1 MNKRKLEF
9 VDAYVKDIKR
19 NQTAAA
25 IAAGYSEKNAAQT
38 ASRLMKDDEVK
49 KAIDERLA
57 ELHEQN
63 TAKAN
68 EVIEFLTAVMR
79 GEKVDNI
86 PLFVG
91 DGFQKLTEG
100 VPSARDRLKA
110 AEMLGK
116 YYALFT
122 DKTHQDV
129 NHSGEIKTNNPM
141 SGLTTEELK
150 KLIDSG

>member
-1 MNKRKLEF
+1 MTKKEKMF
-9 VDAYVKDIKR
+9 VDAYVNDVKR

-25 IAAGYSEKNAAQT
+25 IAAGYSEKTAAQA
-38 ASRLMKDDEVK
+38 ASRLMKKDEIK
-49 KAIDERLA
+49 QAIDAQLK

-63 TAKAN
+63 TAQAN

-79 GEKVDNI
+79 GENVDNI
-86 PLFVG
+86 PIFVG

-100 VPSARDRLKA
+100 KPPAKDRLRA

-122 DKTHQDV
+122 EKLNVDGDMDYSIKIDYG
-129 NHSGEIKTNNPM
+129 GED
-141 SGLTTEELK
+141 E
-150 KLIDSG
+150 

>member
-1 MNKRKLEF
+1 MTKKEKMF

-25 IAAGYSEKNAAQT
+25 IAAGYSEKTAPQA
-38 ASRLMKDDEVK
+38 ASRLMKKDEIK
-49 KAIDERLA
+49 QAIDERLK

-63 TAKAN
+63 TAQAN

-79 GEKVDNI
+79 GENVDNI
-86 PLFVG
+86 PIFVG

-100 VPSARDRLKA
+100 KPPAKDRLRA
-110 AEMLGK
+110 AKMLGK

-122 DKTHQDV
+122 DKLNVDGDMDY
-129 NHSGEIKTNNPM
+129 SIK
-141 SGLTTEELK
+141 
-150 KLIDSG
+150 IDYGGGDE

>member
-1 MNKRKLEF
+1 MTKKEKMF
-9 VDAYVKDIKR
+9 VDAYVNDVKR

-25 IAAGYSEKNAAQT
+25 IAAGYSEKTAPQA
-38 ASRLMKDDEVK
+38 ASRLMKKDEIK
-49 KAIDERLA
+49 QAIDERLK

-63 TAKAN
+63 TAQAN

-79 GEKVDNI
+79 GENVDNI
-86 PLFVG
+86 PIFVG

-100 VPSARDRLKA
+100 KPSAKDRLRA

-122 DKTHQDV
+122 DKLNVDGDMDY
-129 NHSGEIKTNNPM
+129 SIK
-141 SGLTTEELK
+141 
-150 KLIDSG
+150 IDYGGGDE

>member
-1 MNKRKLEF
+1 MTKKEKMF
-9 VDAYVKDIKR
+9 VDAYVNDVKR

-25 IAAGYSEKNAAQT
+25 IAAGYSEKTAPQA
-38 ASRLMKDDEVK
+38 ASRLMKKDEIK
-49 KAIDERLA
+49 QAIDERLK

-63 TAKAN
+63 TAQAN

-79 GEKVDNI
+79 GENVDNI
-86 PLFVG
+86 PIFVG

-100 VPSARDRLKA
+100 KPPAKDRLRA

-122 DKTHQDV
+122 EKLNVDGDMDYSIKIDYG
-129 NHSGEIKTNNPM
+129 GED
-141 SGLTTEELK
+141 E
-150 KLIDSG
+150 

>member
-1 MNKRKLEF
+1 MTKKEKMF

-25 IAAGYSEKNAAQT
+25 IAAGYSEKTAPQA
-38 ASRLMKDDEVK
+38 ASRLMKKDEIK
-49 KAIDERLA
+49 QAIDERLK

-63 TAKAN
+63 TAQAN

-79 GEKVDNI
+79 GESVDNI
-86 PLFVG
+86 PIFVG

-100 VPSARDRLKA
+100 KPPAKDRLRA

-122 DKTHQDV
+122 EKLNVDGDMDY
-129 NHSGEIKTNNPM
+129 SIK
-141 SGLTTEELK
+141 
-150 KLIDSG
+150 IDYGGGDE

>member
-1 MNKRKLEF
+1 MTKKEKMF
-9 VDAYVKDIKR
+9 VDAYVNDVKR

-25 IAAGYSEKNAAQT
+25 IAAGYSEKTAPQA
-38 ASRLMKDDEVK
+38 ASRLMKKDEIK
-49 KAIDERLA
+49 QAIDERLK

-63 TAKAN
+63 TAQAN

-79 GEKVDNI
+79 GENVDNI
-86 PLFVG
+86 PIFVG

-100 VPSARDRLKA
+100 KPPAKDRLRA

-122 DKTHQDV
+122 EKLNVDGDMDYNIQIDYG
-129 NHSGEIKTNNPM
+129 GED
-141 SGLTTEELK
+141 E
-150 KLIDSG
+150 

>member
-1 MNKRKLEF
+1 MTKKEKMF

-25 IAAGYSEKNAAQT
+25 IAAGYSEKTAPQA
-38 ASRLMKDDEVK
+38 ASRLMKKDEIK
-49 KAIDERLA
+49 QAIDERLK

-63 TAKAN
+63 TAQAN

-79 GEKVDNI
+79 GESVDNI
-86 PLFVG
+86 PIFVG

-100 VPSARDRLKA
+100 KPPAKDRLRA

-122 DKTHQDV
+122 DKLNVDGDMDY
-129 NHSGEIKTNNPM
+129 SIKIDYGGED
-141 SGLTTEELK
+141 E
-150 KLIDSG
+150 

>member
-1 MNKRKLEF
+1 MTKKEKMF

-25 IAAGYSEKNAAQT
+25 IAAGYSEKTAPQA
-38 ASRLMKDDEVK
+38 ASRLMKKDEIK
-49 KAIDERLA
+49 QAIDERLK

-63 TAKAN
+63 TAQAN

-79 GEKVDNI
+79 GENVDNI
-86 PLFVG
+86 PIFVG

-100 VPSARDRLKA
+100 KPPAKDRLRA

-122 DKTHQDV
+122 EKLNVDGDMDYSIKIDYG
-129 NHSGEIKTNNPM
+129 GED
-141 SGLTTEELK
+141 E
-150 KLIDSG
+150 

>member
-1 MNKRKLEF
+1 MTKKEKMF

-25 IAAGYSEKNAAQT
+25 IAAGYSEKTAPQA
-38 ASRLMKDDEVK
+38 ASRLMKKDEIK
-49 KAIDERLA
+49 QAIDERLK

-63 TAKAN
+63 TAQAN

-79 GEKVDNI
+79 GENVDNI
-86 PLFVG
+86 PIFVG

-100 VPSARDRLKA
+100 KPPAKDRLRA

-122 DKTHQDV
+122 EKLNVDGDMDYNIQIDYG
-129 NHSGEIKTNNPM
+129 GED
-141 SGLTTEELK
+141 E
-150 KLIDSG
+150 

>member
-1 MNKRKLEF
+1 MTKKEKMF

-25 IAAGYSEKNAAQT
+25 IAAGYSEKTAPQA
-38 ASRLMKDDEVK
+38 ASRLMKKDEIK
-49 KAIDERLA
+49 QAIDERLK

-63 TAKAN
+63 TAQAN

-79 GEKVDNI
+79 GESVDNI
-86 PLFVG
+86 PIFVG

-100 VPSARDRLKA
+100 KPPAKDRLRA

-122 DKTHQDV
+122 EKLNVDGDMDYSIKIDYG
-129 NHSGEIKTNNPM
+129 GED
-141 SGLTTEELK
+141 E
-150 KLIDSG
+150 

>member
-1 MNKRKLEF
+1 MTKKEKMF
-9 VDAYVKDIKR
+9 VDAYVNDIKR

-25 IAAGYSEKNAAQT
+25 IAAGYSEKTAPQA
-38 ASRLMKDDEVK
+38 ASRLMKKDEIK
-49 KAIDERLA
+49 QAIDERLK

-63 TAKAN
+63 TAQAN

-79 GEKVDNI
+79 GENVDNI
-86 PLFVG
+86 PIFVG

-100 VPSARDRLKA
+100 KPPAKDRLRA

-122 DKTHQDV
+122 DKLNVDGDMDYSI
-129 NHSGEIKTNNPM
+129 NIDYGGED
-141 SGLTTEELK
+141 E
-150 KLIDSG
+150 

>member
-1 MNKRKLEF
+1 MTKKEKMF
-9 VDAYVKDIKR
+9 VDAYGKDIKR

-25 IAAGYSEKNAAQT
+25 IAAGYSEKTAPQA
-38 ASRLMKDDEVK
+38 ASRLMKKDEIK
-49 KAIDERLA
+49 QAIDERLK

-63 TAKAN
+63 TAQAN

-79 GEKVDNI
+79 GENVDNI
-86 PLFVG
+86 PIFVG

-100 VPSARDRLKA
+100 KPPAKDRLRA

-122 DKTHQDV
+122 DKLNVDGDMDY
-129 NHSGEIKTNNPM
+129 SIKIDYGGED
-141 SGLTTEELK
+141 E
-150 KLIDSG
+150 

>member
-1 MNKRKLEF
+1 MTKKEKMF

-25 IAAGYSEKNAAQT
+25 IAAGYSEKTAPQA
-38 ASRLMKDDEVK
+38 ASRLMKKDEIK
-49 KAIDERLA
+49 QAIDERLK

-63 TAKAN
+63 TAQAN

-79 GEKVDNI
+79 GENVDNI
-86 PLFVG
+86 PIFVG

-100 VPSARDRLKA
+100 KPPAKDRLRA

-122 DKTHQDV
+122 EKLNVDGDMDY
-129 NHSGEIKTNNPM
+129 SIK
-141 SGLTTEELK
+141 
-150 KLIDSG
+150 IDYGGGDE

>member
-1 MNKRKLEF
+1 MTKKEKMF

-25 IAAGYSEKNAAQT
+25 IAAGYSEKTAPQA
-38 ASRLMKDDEVK
+38 ASRLMKKDEIK
-49 KAIDERLA
+49 QAIDERLK

-63 TAKAN
+63 TAQAN

-79 GEKVDNI
+79 GESVDNI
-86 PLFVG
+86 PIFVG

-100 VPSARDRLKA
+100 KPPAKVRLRA

-122 DKTHQDV
+122 EKLNVDGDMDY
-129 NHSGEIKTNNPM
+129 SIK
-141 SGLTTEELK
+141 
-150 KLIDSG
+150 IDYGGGDE

>member
-49 KAIDERLA
+49 KAIEERLA

-68 EVIEFLTAVMR
+68 EVIEFLTSVMR

-91 DGFQKLTEG
+91 DGFQELTEG

-116 YYALFT
+116 YYALFM
-122 DKTHQDV
+122 DKTQIEGDGAV
-129 NHSGEIKTNNPM
+129 VIINDIPRSDENAK
-141 SGLTTEELK
+141 S
-150 KLIDSG
+150 D

>member
-1 MNKRKLEF
+1 MTKKEKMF
-9 VDAYVKDIKR
+9 VDAYVNDIKR

-25 IAAGYSEKNAAQT
+25 IAAGYSEKTAPQA
-38 ASRLMKDDEVK
+38 ASRLMKKDEIK
-49 KAIDERLA
+49 QAIDERLK

-63 TAKAN
+63 TAQAN

-79 GEKVDNI
+79 GENVDNI
-86 PLFVG
+86 PIFVG

-100 VPSARDRLKA
+100 KPPAKDRLRA

-122 DKTHQDV
+122 DKLNVDGDMDY
-129 NHSGEIKTNNPM
+129 SIK
-141 SGLTTEELK
+141 
-150 KLIDSG
+150 IDYGGGDE